1 MKKGQIYEG
10 VVERVEFP
18 NKGIIRC
25 EEETAVVKNVIPGQK
40 VSFLVNKKRK
50 GKAEGRLLEVL
61 EKAPYEQES
70 DCLHF
75 AACGGC
81 AYQNVPYEKQLELK
95 ESQVRKLLQPAF
107 EKQMLL
113 EEIQTEAAS
122 YINQIFEGIKES
134 PVQRAYRNKMEFS
147 FGDEYRNGPLALGMH
162 KRGSFYDIVSVRD
175 C

>member
-113 EEIQTEAAS
+113 E
-122 YINQIFEGIKES
+122 
-134 PVQRAYRNKMEFS
+134 
-147 FGDEYRNGPLALGMH
+147 D
-162 KRGSFYDIVSVRD
+162 
-175 C
+175 

>member
-61 EKAPYEQES
+61 ERRPMNRRQTVRILRPVGDVLIRMFLMKSSLNSKKTKCVNYCS
-70 DCLHF
+70 LH
-75 AACGGC
+75 
-81 AYQNVPYEKQLELK
+81 LK
-95 ESQVRKLLQPAF
+95 NRC
-107 EKQMLL
+107 
-113 EEIQTEAAS
+113 
-122 YINQIFEGIKES
+122 Y
-134 PVQRAYRNKMEFS
+134 
-147 FGDEYRNGPLALGMH
+147 
-162 KRGSFYDIVSVRD
+162 
-175 C
+175 